1 LLSLIES
8 LHDKYKAFEDGKKK
22 KKILAHSVRLA
33 ALGCQTKTVNKKRR
47 LQCLLLEIAPVR
59 KKIPL
64 KMTVKMT
71 KNWMAALFLRIPMMM
86 TTATKMLRKKRNHR
100 VLICLQK
107 GMETLKR
114 EEQKKGRISVRN
126 EHNARAASLEESLS
140 EQNRLIAKNNK
151 QKNDLEKRRLTMEE
165 LANGKKFELEDRRLK
180 LEENR
185 AEAEK
190 EERAMNREMM
200 MSMIRNRQDLP
211 N

>member
-1 LLSLIES
+1 
-8 LHDKYKAFEDGKKK
+8 
-22 KKILAHSVRLA
+22 
-33 ALGCQTKTVNKKRR
+33 
-47 LQCLLLEIAPVR
+47 
-59 KKIPL
+59 
-64 KMTVKMT
+64 
-71 KNWMAALFLRIPMMM
+71 
-86 TTATKMLRKKRNHR
+86 
-100 VLICLQK
+100 
-107 GMETLKR
+107 METLKR